1 VSYAQTFDRIVA
13 LPPEGVIS
21 RIDPKVG
28 EMVARSHGYE
38 STLPIHADGEQRNQR
53 EDLRNTALAALVDAE
68 FFEKLSEQ
76 REERRARMRENLSQ
90 LQTDWLAEEA
100 DAGLERWRNTRANYA
115 PVMAG
120 GLSVS
125 TGNGNREQISGRR
138 MIGTLLE
145 MIEG

>member
-1 VSYAQTFDRIVA
+1 
-13 LPPEGVIS
+13 
-21 RIDPKVG
+21 VG

-38 STLPIHADGEQRNQR
+38 STLPIHPDGEQRNQR
-53 EDLRNTALAALVDAE
+53 EDLRNTALAALVDSA

-90 LQTDWLAEEA
+90 LQADWSAEES
-100 DAGLERWRNTRANYA
+100 DAGLERWRNTRSNYA
-115 PVMAG
+115 PVQAG

-125 TGNGNREQISGRR
+125 SGRR

-145 MIEG
+145 MTEG